1 MIPLIC
7 GIWKIKQPSEYNKK
21 VIFRDNRLMVTSRER
36 KGWERQNSG
45 RGFGVQTIM
54 YKINKL
60 QGHIAQHRE
69 YSQYFIVTTKGVE
82 VFKIVNHYVVH

>member
-1 MIPLIC
+1 
-7 GIWKIKQPSEYNKK
+7 
-21 VIFRDNRLMVTSRER
+21 MVTSRER

-45 RGFGVQTIM
+45 RGLGVQTIM

-69 YSQYFIVTTKGVE
+69 YSQYFIVTTNGVE